1 MFLVEENPDH
11 NGRRKASSL
20 TVQYS
25 EYTLFGGDLSP
36 RTLMRLFRSV
46 CSESHPAPVPA
57 AVPVV
62 PPGSMQETGKTA
74 SVSTAQVKLPL
85 PLPLPSFNTSSS
97 SSSSIT
103 LTSQVDVAEKRNGA
117 ETGTDLDSG
126 IAVAVGVIQE
136 RTAPRVKYSLYPPL
150 TPPQKSSPS
159 TSSAPSAL
167 CARSSPGLFT
177 EQMSSTAPTPA
188 TATATATA
196 TVLLATPNTSRTPPH
211 TTATATSAAD
221 ASPAA
226 SHSYSHTHVNPAVIP
241 TRTSSVSLSHN
252 GEHHTPSPGS
262 TKRSPKKHRSLGRL
276 AEFDER
282 EWMAQGK
289 HHRLAYSPGSMADLK
304 SSPSIGQDLING
316 HNLSWSAEKENILKG
331 PFVYLESHPGKDIR
345 SQMINAF
352 NEWLQV
358 PSASI
363 QVITR
368 VVGMLHTASL
378 LIDDVEDNSQLRRGI
393 PVAHSIFGT
402 AQTINS
408 ANYVYFCALQELL
421 TLKNTEAIR
430 IYTDELLNLHRGQ
443 GMDLFWRDTLTC
455 PTEDDYLEMVGN
467 KTGGLFRLAIKLMC
481 AESPTYVTTPG
492 SSTTPAHGSVDYVP
506 LVNTMG
512 LLFQILDDYKNLSDT
527 IYTQNKGLC
536 EDLTEGKFSFP
547 IIHAI
552 RSDPSNLVLINI
564 LKQKTQDDEVKKYAV
579 AYMER
584 CGSFSYTRRV
594 LRGLTKKALSLVDEV
609 DEGQRKGDA
618 VRSILERLRVD
629 KHSRA
634 SHSA

>member
-1 MFLVEENPDH
+1 MI
-11 NGRRKASSL
+11 ASS
-20 TVQYS
+20 
-25 EYTLFGGDLSP
+25 F
-36 RTLMRLFRSV
+36 
-46 CSESHPAPVPA
+46 
-57 AVPVV
+57 
-62 PPGSMQETGKTA
+62 
-74 SVSTAQVKLPL
+74 
-85 PLPLPSFNTSSS
+85 SSS
-97 SSSSIT
+97 STT
-103 LTSQVDVAEKRNGA
+103 LAGNNTNNNAEEWSEPTR
-117 ETGTDLDSG
+117 
-126 IAVAVGVIQE
+126 I
-136 RTAPRVKYSLYPPL
+136 KYSLYPPL
-150 TPPQKSSPS
+150 TPKRDSAA
-159 TSSAPSAL
+159 SSAL
-167 CARSSPGLFT
+167 QARASRFL
-177 EQMSSTAPTPA
+177 EQMYSTAPLAAATSTT
-188 TATATATA
+188 TATATAT
-196 TVLLATPNTSRTPPH
+196 TRSPPTTST
-211 TTATATSAAD
+211 TTADHSSSA
-221 ASPAA
+221 SVWINPAA
-226 SHSYSHTHVNPAVIP
+226 IP
-241 TRTSSVSLSHN
+241 TRTSSSNAVSHN
-252 GEHHTPSPGS
+252 SEHTPSPGS
-262 TKRSPKKHRSLGRL
+262 TRKSPRKHRSLGRL

-289 HHRLAYSPGSMADLK
+289 HHRLAHSPASMADLK
-304 SSPSIGQDLING
+304 NSPPIGQDLING
-316 HNLSWSAEKENILKG
+316 HNMSWSTEKENILKG

-358 PSASI
+358 PHASLHI
-363 QVITR
+363 ITR
-368 VVGMLHTASL
+368 VVAMLHTASL

-421 TLKNTEAIR
+421 TLNNPEVIR
-430 IYTDELLNLHRGQ
+430 IYTEELLNLHRGQ

-481 AESPTYVTTPG
+481 AESPIHNAAP
-492 SSTTPAHGSVDYVP
+492 SASRQPVDYVP

-584 CGSFSYTRRV
+584 CGSFSYSRRV

-609 DEGQRKGDA
+609 DGGQGKGDS
-618 VRSILERLRVD
+618 VKSILERLRVD